1 MSKAIVILYFLPAIL
16 AIILGPLLLDN
27 LLLVIGLQLFFV
39 ALCIILAYLRNDKN
53 AKSLELYAQRLLDG
67 EVTYTPKKAD
77 YHQMPQVYD
86 LIEQL
91 NKKSLTLLGELQTV
105 SEKISYQLENLEHNS
120 STVAFASENLSSS
133 VTEIAQYV
141 ESVSHESEDV
151 HHQSNDLYAEIGA
164 VKAMTDTT
172 NQLSSDLLVQIEQN
186 EKRINALVDKLNA
199 SSQSNIKISE
209 SISALNNQMSEI
221 REILLLISQISENT
235 NLLALNASIEA
246 ARAGEAGRGF
256 AVVADEV
263 RKLAEQ
269 SNHSTDQIQSI
280 IMKTASMTESAFEE
294 IYKEVDISKQNIK
307 FANESL
313 ASNRQMKEN
322 IVSAIHNVKDIHAMI
337 EKQSLLTE
345 SVSKMITRISDHIQ
359 KTTSNSEEAAALTEE
374 QSASM
379 LEISESVKEL
389 YQMSNSLSELLH
401 KYQSHISVNQDIQRQ
416 INEVAT
422 ALTKD
427 IAPLQSKGIA
437 GISPQDLKAILA
449 KHSSVA
455 FAAAITHHG
464 LAITFSEDIGV
475 KTLDVKHRDYFI
487 QSKNGTAFISKPYI
501 SAASKQYCVSVAL
514 PFMSRGQFDGI
525 VLFDMNLND
534 FIH

>member
-1 MSKAIVILYFLPAIL
+1 MSKAIVILYFLPTIL
-16 AIILGPLLLDN
+16 AIILAPLLLDN
-27 LLLVIGLQLFFV
+27 LLMVIGLQLFFV
-39 ALCIILAYLRNDKN
+39 ALSIILAYMKNSKN
-53 AKSLELYAQRLLDG
+53 AKGLGLYAQRLLEG
-67 EVTYTPKKAD
+67 EVTYKPKKSD
-77 YHQMPQVYD
+77 YQQMPEVYD

-151 HHQSNDLYAEIGA
+151 HQQSNDLYAEIGA
-164 VKAMTDTT
+164 VRSMTDTT
-172 NQLSSDLLVQIEQN
+172 NQLSSDLLIQIEQN

-221 REILLLISQISENT
+221 RDILLLISQISENT

-269 SNHSTDQIQSI
+269 SNQSTDQIQNI

-294 IYKEVDISKQNIK
+294 IYKEVDISKQNIT

-322 IVSAIHNVKDIHAMI
+322 IVSAIHNVKDIHKMI

-345 SVSKMITRISDHIQ
+345 SVSKMITRISEHIQ
-359 KTTSNSEEAAALTEE
+359 KTTSNSQEAAALTEE
-374 QSASM
+374 QTASM
-379 LEISESVKEL
+379 LEISESVKDL
-389 YQMSNSLSELLH
+389 YQMSNTLSELLG

-416 INEVAT
+416 VNEMASVLAKEV
-422 ALTKD
+422 L
-427 IAPLQSKGIA
+427 PLQSKGIM
-437 GISPQDLKAILA
+437 GINVQDLKSMLA
-449 KHSSVA
+449 KHHAVA
-455 FAAAITHHG
+455 FAAVITHQG

-475 KTLDVKHRDYFI
+475 KTLDVKHRDYFLK
-487 QSKNGTAFISKPYI
+487 SKNGSIFISKPYI
-501 SAASKQYCVSVAL
+501 SAASKQYCVSIAI
-514 PFMSRGQFDGI
+514 PFTTSGRFEGI
-525 VLFDMNLND
+525 VLFDMNLNH
-534 FIH
+534 FIQ